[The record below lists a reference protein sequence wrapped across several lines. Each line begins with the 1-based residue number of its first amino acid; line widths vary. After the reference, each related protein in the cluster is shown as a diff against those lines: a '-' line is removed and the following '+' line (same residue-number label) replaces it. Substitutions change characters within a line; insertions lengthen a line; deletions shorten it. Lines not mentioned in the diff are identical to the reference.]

1 MKLKRQ
7 QQGLAT
13 VDFAIVGLLL
23 LTIMFGI
30 FEMGILLYD
39 QAIITNASREAAR
52 SGIVLRKNP
61 LTPAQIQAVATN
73 YCLNNLVT
81 FQTGVTPTV
90 TVTQLAA
97 DTIGSPLRVNV
108 TYNYTYLVLSTL
120 TAGVIPST
128 KLLTATSTMYYE

>member
-13 VDFAIVGLLL
+13 VDFAIVSLLL